1 LSLRKANEN
10 FEYIIY
16 YESYKLE

>member
-16 YESYKLE
+16 YESCKLE